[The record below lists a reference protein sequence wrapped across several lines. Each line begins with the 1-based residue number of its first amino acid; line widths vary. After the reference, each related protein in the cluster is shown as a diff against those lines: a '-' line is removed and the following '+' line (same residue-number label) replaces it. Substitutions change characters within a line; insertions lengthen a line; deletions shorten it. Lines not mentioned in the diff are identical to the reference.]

1 MKELNLALEMLVI
14 YLQGIWLRRRYIV
27 LTAWV
32 VCPLGWL
39 AVFNLPP
46 TYQAD
51 AKLYV
56 ETRSVLDP
64 VLAGLAL
71 MQPNPEQELELM
83 AKTLLSRPNLE
94 KIARATDL
102 DVQAPDAHSYEKL
115 IDDLQNG
122 IKFSRSGRE
131 NIYLIS
137 YSNASSP
144 MALKVVQETLNAFV
158 ESQVG
163 SAAADNKKASE
174 FLEAQIKEYER
185 RLTDAEKR
193 LSEFKKEQLAVG
205 PTSDVNFY
213 SRIEAEK
220 ERLEEARLQL
230 QQLEK
235 QLSSAR
241 KQLSGETAENAS
253 SETMSSGFTS
263 QYDERI
269 KALQNQLDA
278 LLIRYTDSHPD
289 VKETKRLLDSLNQLR
304 RDEITQLRQSA
315 ASSSSASSA
324 MSQNQVYQELRLNV
338 AKLENEVESQRVKVN
353 NYEEKLASLERQ
365 RNIIPDIEA
374 KFSGLNRD
382 YEITKAKYEELLS
395 RRQAI
400 DLTQKRD
407 ATSQEVQFKII
418 EPPRVP
424 FKPSGPPRLLLYTV
438 VLVVGVLFGLFM
450 AFARSQL
457 QPVVT
462 SALQLKTISDFPVF
476 GLVSHTDKEQQLKQ
490 NRRHLWYFV
499 GLSVMLFGGYALF
512 IINELVFGITASKIW
527 ERLL

>member
-1 MKELNLALEMLVI
+1 MKDLNLAIEMLLI
-14 YLQGIWLRRRYIV
+14 YLQGIWLRRRYII

-39 AVFNLPP
+39 GVFNLPP

-71 MQPNPEQELELM
+71 MQPNPDQELELM
-83 AKTLLSRPNLE
+83 AKSLLSRPNLE

-144 MALKVVQETLNAFV
+144 MALKVVQETLNTFV

-174 FLEAQIKEYER
+174 FLESQIKDYET
-185 RLTDAEKR
+185 RLTEAEKR
-193 LSEFKKEQLAVG
+193 LSEFKKEQIAVG

-213 SRIEAEK
+213 TRIESEK

-230 QQLEK
+230 KQTEK
-235 QLSSAR
+235 QLDSAR
-241 KQLSGETAENAS
+241 KQLQGETAES
-253 SETMSSGFTS
+253 SSSDGAATGFSS

-289 VKETKRLLDSLNQLR
+289 VRETKRLLENLQQLR
-304 RDEITQLRQSA
+304 KDEIAQLRQNA
-315 ASSSSASSA
+315 ASSSPNSA
-324 MSQNQVYQELRLNV
+324 MAQNQVYQELRLNV
-338 AKLENEVESQRVKVN
+338 AKLENEVESQRVRVANYQEKVDT
-353 NYEEKLASLERQ
+353 LERQ

-395 RRQAI
+395 RREAI
-400 DLTQKRD
+400 DLTQKKD

-424 FKPSGPPRLLLYTV
+424 FKPSGPPRILLYTV
-438 VLVVGVLFGLFM
+438 VLVLGVFAGLFM
-450 AFARSQL
+450 AFARSQF

-462 SALQLKTISDFPVF
+462 SALQLKMISDFPVF
-476 GLVSHTDKEQQLKQ
+476 GLVSHTDKETLLKQ

-499 GLSVMLFGGYALF
+499 GLSMMLVTGYTLF
-512 IINELVFGITASKIW
+512 IVNELVFGITAVKIW